1 MQTYKYNFSRQKSA
15 IRRRFSSSMKVSHIN
30 NGMPIIIASA
40 VLAVILV
47 CTSCGSGKQSLSY
60 KTSEEAANAYSAY
73 LSDVRNKKDLT
84 SEKLIAEVAKWRETR
99 DSVVSCLRRDTVPN
113 LHRDWNMYFHEIH
126 DSLRKE
132 FCRIV
137 LANPRT
143 YKDVLRLKEVASP
156 FMQDEDLLQAKADA
170 QPFFTSLDSTAIYSM
185 TFPKLMERYRKF
197 LIQVQEK
204 GVHDKSDLL
213 DFIRN
218 EDVFFRSFLSHLHD
232 TDKQN
237 IQDIIQSTESC
248 CLQIFRSADREELSY
263 RDVLVYMTMR
273 TNRRLVLN
281 ALKCINDVKSGKV
294 KTSTSAQ
301 AYIWMLVQPYTSI
314 DGLGIAVL
322 LDVDRKRID
331 KVADETPMV
340 MERLC
345 KILQMDKERTKE
357 LPALFMKIIVTTF

>member
-1 MQTYKYNFSRQKSA
+1 MQTYKYNFSRQKSVM
-15 IRRRFSSSMKVSHIN
+15 RNRFSLSMKVSHIKN
-30 NGMPIIIASA
+30 CTSVTVRFA

-60 KTSEEAANAYSAY
+60 KTSEDAVNAYSAY
-73 LSDVRNKKDLT
+73 LSDVRSKEVLT
-84 SEKLIAEVAKWRETR
+84 SDKLITEVAKWRETR
-99 DSVVSCLRRDTVPN
+99 DSVVSCLRRDTMPTM
-113 LHRDWNMYFHEIH
+113 HRDWNQNFHEIH

-137 LANPRT
+137 LAKPRT

-156 FMQDEDLLQAKADA
+156 YMQDKDLQKAKADA
-170 QPFFTSLDSTAIYSM
+170 QLFFASLDSTTIYSM
-185 TFPKLMERYRKF
+185 AFPKLLERYRKF
-197 LIQVQEK
+197 LARAQEK
-204 GVHDKSDLL
+204 GIHNKSNLL
-213 DFIRN
+213 DFIKE
-218 EDVFFRSFLSHLHD
+218 EDRLFRSFLSHLNE

-237 IQDIIQSTESC
+237 MQDIIQNTERC
-248 CLQIFRSADREELSY
+248 CLQVFRSADRKELSY
-263 RDVLVYMTMR
+263 RDALVYMTMR
-273 TNRRLVLN
+273 TNRRLILN
-281 ALKCINDVKSGKV
+281 ASQCINDVKNGKV
-294 KTSTSAQ
+294 KTPASAQ

>member
-15 IRRRFSSSMKVSHIN
+15 VRIRFSSSMKVLHIN
-30 NGMPIIIASA
+30 NRRPIIMASA

-197 LIQVQEK
+197 LTI
-204 GVHDKSDLL
+204 
-213 DFIRN
+213 
-218 EDVFFRSFLSHLHD
+218 
-232 TDKQN
+232 
-237 IQDIIQSTESC
+237 
-248 CLQIFRSADREELSY
+248 
-263 RDVLVYMTMR
+263 
-273 TNRRLVLN
+273 
-281 ALKCINDVKSGKV
+281 
-294 KTSTSAQ
+294 
-301 AYIWMLVQPYTSI
+301 
-314 DGLGIAVL
+314 
-322 LDVDRKRID
+322 
-331 KVADETPMV
+331 
-340 MERLC
+340 LC
-345 KILQMDKERTKE
+345 
-357 LPALFMKIIVTTF
+357 

>member
-1 MQTYKYNFSRQKSA
+1 MQTYKYNFSKQKSSVR
-15 IRRRFSSSMKVSHIN
+15 IRFSSSMKVLHIN
-30 NGMPIIIASA
+30 NRMPIIMASA

-84 SEKLIAEVAKWRETR
+84 SDKLIAEVAKWHETR

-170 QPFFTSLDSTAIYSM
+170 QSFFTSLDSTAIYSM

-248 CLQIFRSADREELSY
+248 CLQIFLSADRKELSY

-294 KTSTSAQ
+294 KTPTSAQ

-345 KILQMDKERTKE
+345 KILQMDKKRTKE

>member
-1 MQTYKYNFSRQKSA
+1 M
-15 IRRRFSSSMKVSHIN
+15 IV
-30 NGMPIIIASA
+30 ASA

-60 KTSEEAANAYSAY
+60 KTSEEAVNAYSAY
-73 LSDVRNKKDLT
+73 LSDVRSKEVLT
-84 SEKLIAEVAKWRETR
+84 SDKLIAEVAKWRETR

-113 LHRDWNMYFHEIH
+113 LHRDWNMFFHEIH

-170 QPFFTSLDSTAIYSM
+170 QPFFTSLDSTAIYNM
-185 TFPKLMERYRKF
+185 AFPKLLERYRKF

-248 CLQIFRSADREELSY
+248 CLQVFRSADRKELSY
-263 RDVLVYMTMR
+263 RDALVYMTMHRR
-273 TNRRLVLN
+273 T
-281 ALKCINDVKSGKV
+281 
-294 KTSTSAQ
+294 
-301 AYIWMLVQPYTSI
+301 
-314 DGLGIAVL
+314 
-322 LDVDRKRID
+322 
-331 KVADETPMV
+331 
-340 MERLC
+340 
-345 KILQMDKERTKE
+345 
-357 LPALFMKIIVTTF
+357 

>member
-15 IRRRFSSSMKVSHIN
+15 VRRRFSSSMKVSHIN

-84 SEKLIAEVAKWRETR
+84 SEKLIAEVAKWHETR

-113 LHRDWNMYFHEIH
+113 LNRDWNMYFHEIH

-185 TFPKLMERYRKF
+185 TFPKLMERYR
-197 LIQVQEK
+197 
-204 GVHDKSDLL
+204 
-213 DFIRN
+213 
-218 EDVFFRSFLSHLHD
+218 
-232 TDKQN
+232 
-237 IQDIIQSTESC
+237 
-248 CLQIFRSADREELSY
+248 
-263 RDVLVYMTMR
+263 
-273 TNRRLVLN
+273 
-281 ALKCINDVKSGKV
+281 
-294 KTSTSAQ
+294 
-301 AYIWMLVQPYTSI
+301 
-314 DGLGIAVL
+314 
-322 LDVDRKRID
+322 
-331 KVADETPMV
+331 
-340 MERLC
+340 
-345 KILQMDKERTKE
+345 
-357 LPALFMKIIVTTF
+357 